1 MQARPRPPEIV
12 LGCGELTYRQNLVC
26 NGSHGISVGSLG
38 QYPGTYDIVE
48 DVYVY
53 NISMSNAS
61 VSLPPLPPPPP
72 RTNSANTPRTARES
86 KSGPV
91 FNRRSR
97 AIFKEE
103 AAAAT

>member
-1 MQARPRPPEIV
+1 M
-12 LGCGELTYRQNLVC
+12 GELTYRQNLVC

-61 VSLPPLPPPPP
+61 VSLPLPPFPPSPAP
-72 RTNSANTPRTARES
+72 RTTTANTPRTARES

-97 AIFKEE
+97 AISREE